1 MGTVQYLSIMVPNC
15 DVLMSRLGGARGS
28 VACSKNVE
36 PGGALLVPVGL
47 DPLVKFPTSGVG
59 SDDGS

>member
-1 MGTVQYLSIMVPNC
+1 MVPNC